1 MQRKQNTFGLEAFC
15 VAEASARVSVATT
28 VTTTT
33 KKTTTV

>member
-1 MQRKQNTFGLEAFC
+1 MQRTLNTFELEVFC
-15 VAEASARVSVATT
+15 TAEASVRVSVATT